1 MLKDEIKI
9 NKFKNEKKKK
19 KQSQPALTF
28 ETGDCS
34 HESKT
39 NHIEIKPK
47 K

>member
-9 NKFKNEKKKK
+9 NKFKNEKKN
-19 KQSQPALTF
+19 QPALTF

-34 HESKT
+34 HESET
-39 NHIEIKPK
+39 NHIEVKPK

>member
-9 NKFKNEKKKK
+9 NKFKNEKKK

-34 HESKT
+34 HESET
-39 NHIEIKPK
+39 NHIEIKQK